1 MPIGGWMLKT
11 EPYEITNVQKSIFL
25 FRMFLRRPQITS
37 SNFLQRIYV
46 PLSSVS
52 LNEELAKRDNS
63 SRLRYTYIQYIHW
76 NTNRH
81 PSDTKRNTFSSS
93 SNPVWQLRSSPYQ
106 LQNFVHTKKRWLSN
120 PRKVPGDG
128 AKASLCKL
136 LLRRPRQ
143 MLNCRDA
150 GLNPLCSLNALR
162 LSTTTNCSN
171 HHGVYPA
178 SPRGFQEA
186 PKLRHTQGKKKKK
199 TQPIKFPWCQG
210 TG

>member
-25 FRMFLRRPQITS
+25 FHMFLRRPQITS
-37 SNFLQRIYV
+37 SNFLRRIYV

-52 LNEELAKRDNS
+52 LNQELAKRDNS
-63 SRLRYTYIQYIHW
+63 SRLQYTYTQHIHW

-120 PRKVPGDG
+120 PRKVPGDWG
-128 AKASLCKL
+128 KGKSLQAVTKKAEANAELQRRRAKSTLLTQCSKAQYNDKL
-136 LLRRPRQ
+136 L
-143 MLNCRDA
+143 
-150 GLNPLCSLNALR
+150 
-162 LSTTTNCSN
+162 
-171 HHGVYPA
+171 
-178 SPRGFQEA
+178 
-186 PKLRHTQGKKKKK
+186 
-199 TQPIKFPWCQG
+199 
-210 TG
+210 